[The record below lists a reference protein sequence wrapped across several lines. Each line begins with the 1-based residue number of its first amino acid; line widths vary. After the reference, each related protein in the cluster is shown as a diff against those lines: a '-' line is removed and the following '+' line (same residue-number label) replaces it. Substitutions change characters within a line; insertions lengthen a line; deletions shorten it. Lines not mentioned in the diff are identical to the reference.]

1 MKFDE
6 EYSFLLYVGVT
17 LTIILITGILGI

>member
-6 EYSFLLYVGVT
+6 EYSFLLYVGVA
-17 LTIILITGILGI
+17 LTAIAITGILGL